1 MSKSNIASFM
11 SFIWQGLWL
20 CIPLYPYFS
29 NSTKQVY
36 DRNVFEQ
43 MRIHGISWDEGLEM
57 LEEVHNLRNSFL
69 ESNLGNSEVY
79 LVRGNQRFA
88 FLAYHNH
95 SYKDGKDKELKSGS
109 FGLWDDNSRK
119 VGEYHIDDFSSAPSA
134 EFVKWIDEITKLY
147 CDGTIRCSNC
157 GKPIRMEEIAGR
169 FFAGVY
175 CSECWEGGI
184 KQQAARETY
193 D

>member
-1 MSKSNIASFM
+1 MSKSNESAFM

-29 NSTKQVY
+29 NSTKQIY
-36 DRNVFEQ
+36 GRNVFEQ

-69 ESNLGNSEVY
+69 ESNLGNREVY

-88 FLAYHNH
+88 FLAYRNH
-95 SYKDGKDKELKSGS
+95 SYKDGKYKKQKSGS
-109 FGLWDDNSRK
+109 FSLWDDNSRK
-119 VGEYHIDDFSSAPSA
+119 VGEYHIDDFSSIPSA
-134 EFVKWIDEITKLY
+134 EFVKWVDEITKLY
-147 CDGTIRCSNC
+147 CDGTIHCSKC
-157 GKPIRMEEIAGR
+157 GKPIRKEAIAGR
-169 FFAGVY
+169 FFSGVY

-184 KQQAARETY
+184 KQQEARETY